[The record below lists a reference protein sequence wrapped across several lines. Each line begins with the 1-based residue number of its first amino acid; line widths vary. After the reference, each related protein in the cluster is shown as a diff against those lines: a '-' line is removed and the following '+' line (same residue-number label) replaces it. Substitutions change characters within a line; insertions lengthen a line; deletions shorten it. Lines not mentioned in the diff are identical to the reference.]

1 MTDDPMI
8 GRTISHYRVVAR
20 LGGGGMGVVYEAEDT
35 RLGRRVAIKFLPP
48 DLSKDPLAVER
59 FQREARAASA
69 LNHPHIC
76 TIHDIGE
83 DHGQHYIVMEKLEGT
98 TLKHVIAA
106 RALDEQVVVD
116 LAVQIADALDAAH
129 GKGIVHRDIKPAN
142 IFVTDRGHAKV
153 LDFGLA
159 KLTLQSS
166 GAAGVSMV
174 ETNLAA
180 DEALLT
186 SPGSAV
192 GTVAYM
198 SPEQARGK
206 ELDARTDLF
215 SLGVVLYEMVTRTRP
230 FHGETSAVIFDA
242 ILNRTPTSPVRI
254 NPDVSPELERIVNK
268 LLEKDREVRYQT
280 AADLRADLKRVQRE
294 GSSRLTQTA
303 AAPASGP
310 NRPASSSSVSAALR
324 RPKVLI
330 PAAAVVAA
338 GVVAILLYS
347 RRAPA
352 LTERDPVLVADVAN
366 TTGDPIFDGTLKQA
380 LAVKLEESPYLNI
393 FPDDRVRQALRLM
406 GRRPDERVSSAIGRE
421 ICQRQNIKA
430 MVTGSIA
437 ALGSQYVIALD
448 AVNCQTG
455 DTIARTQIEAGS
467 KELVLRSIGRAATS
481 LRGKL
486 GESLAS
492 IKRFDAPV
500 EEATTSSLEAFKAYT
515 LGQSQRAAG
524 RELESIPAYQHAIEL
539 DPNFAVAYARLGAV
553 YGNAGE
559 IVLAT
564 KNLTD
569 AYQRRERVSELER
582 LYITARYRDVVEGDL
597 PKTIETYTLWQ
608 QTYPRDWTPFNNLG
622 SKYLTAG
629 ELDKAATALRE
640 AVRLNPDA
648 SLPYGNLA
656 AAYLALNR
664 IDEAKATLDQAVAR
678 KRDGPAHHRA
688 ALWIA
693 YLQHDT
699 AAQQKELD
707 WYATNYPPGVFLARY
722 ALAAFDGKVRDAA
735 RDALKA
741 ADMIRGTGFSESAAG
756 FLAEVGELETLV
768 GRPRDGRDRV
778 EAALK
783 VTSSRDISTFAA
795 VVLAEGGFPN
805 EAQPLLDRVA
815 REYPPTHTIANAVYL
830 PRIRAAIALARG
842 NAAAAIEEL
851 KGAAPY
857 DAGEFGLM
865 NVRAAAYLAA
875 NQHSEAAAEYQK
887 IIDHGRMTVSWFC
900 PLARVGLA
908 RAYAKGGDTGK
919 ARTAYQDFFA
929 AWKDADPD
937 LPILI
942 AARQEYA
949 ALK

>member
-8 GRTISHYRVVAR
+8 GRTISHYSVVAR

-35 RLGRRVAIKFLPP
+35 RLGRRVAIKFLPQ

-83 DHGQHYIVMEKLEGT
+83 DHGQHYIVMEKLEGA
-98 TLKHVIAA
+98 TLKHVIAS
-106 RALDEQVVVD
+106 RALDEPVVVD

-142 IFVTDRGHAKV
+142 IFVTDRGHAKI

-159 KLTLQSS
+159 KLTVHQS
-166 GAAGVSMV
+166 GAAGVSMA

-215 SLGVVLYEMVTRTRP
+215 SLGVVLYEMLTRTRP

-268 LLEKDREVRYQT
+268 LLEKDREVRCQT

-294 GSSRLTQTA
+294 GSSRSTPA
-303 AAPASGP
+303 VAAPASPPG
-310 NRPASSSSVSAALR
+310 RTASSSRVSAALR

-352 LTERDPVLVADVAN
+352 LTERDPVLVADFAN
-366 TTGDPIFDGTLKQA
+366 TTGDAIFDGTLKQA

-393 FPDDRVRQALRLM
+393 FADDRVRHALRLM
-406 GRRPDERVSSAIGRE
+406 GRAPEDRVNSTLARE
-421 ICQRQNIKA
+421 ICQRQGIKA
-430 MVTGSIA
+430 MVAGSIA

-455 DTIARTQIEAGS
+455 ETIARTQVEAAR
-467 KELVLRSIGRAATS
+467 KETVLRAVGEATVA

-500 EEATTSSLEAFKAYT
+500 EDATTSSLEAFKAFVLAQSLRD
-515 LGQSQRAAG
+515 LGKEPQ
-524 RELESIPAYQHAIEL
+524 SIPAFQRAIDL
-539 DPNFAVAYARLGAV
+539 DPNFALAYARLGAA
-553 YGNAGE
+553 YNNLGE
-559 IVLAT
+559 GALAA
-564 KNLTD
+564 KNFTE
-569 AYQRRERVSELER
+569 AYQRRERVSEPER
-582 LYITARYRDVVEGDL
+582 LYIAARFHDVVEGNL
-597 PKTIETYTLWQ
+597 PKTLETYTLWQ
-608 QTYPRDWTPFNNLG
+608 QTYPRDYVPFHNLG
-622 SKYLTAG
+622 MKQRDTG
-629 ELDKAATALRE
+629 ELERAAGALRE
-640 AVRLNPDA
+640 ALKLNPD
-648 SLPYGNLA
+648 SVFPYSNLA
-656 AAYLALNR
+656 GVYIDLRRL
-664 IDEAKATLDQAVAR
+664 DEARAVLEQAIAR
-678 KRDGPAHHRA
+678 KRDSVAVHRV
-688 ALWIA
+688 LVRLT
-693 YLQHDT
+693 YVQHDPT
-699 AAQQKELD
+699 ATEKELE
-707 WYATNYPPGVFLARY
+707 WLRSNAPPFFFQTRANVSAMSGKLHDAGSDSLKFVDLVRRAGFVQA
-722 ALAAFDGKVRDAA
+722 AAFGLDELAELEIVAGRA
-735 RDALKA
+735 RDAHDRVMA
-741 ADMIRGTGFSESAAG
+741 AMTLAPTREIVAYSAALLAQAG
-756 FLAEVGELETLV
+756 FANDAE
-768 GRPRDGRDRV
+768 
-778 EAALK
+778 
-783 VTSSRDISTFAA
+783 
-795 VVLAEGGFPN
+795 
-805 EAQPLLDRVA
+805 PLLDRA
-815 REYPPTHTIANAVYL
+815 AKEYPPTHTMANAVYL
-830 PRIRAAIALARG
+830 PRIRASIHLARG
-842 NAAAAIEEL
+842 NARAAIEQL
-851 KGAAPY
+851 NAASPY
-857 DAGEFGLM
+857 DAFDFGVLSL
-865 NVRAAAYLAA
+865 RAAAYLAA
-875 NQHSEAAAEYQK
+875 GQPAESAVQFQK
-887 IIDHGRMTVSWFC
+887 ILDRGRTAMSFYV
-900 PLARVGLA
+900 PIAHLGAA
-908 RAYAKGGDTGK
+908 RAYTKGGDNAK
-919 ARTAYQDFFA
+919 ARMAYQDFFA